1 MRSRTD
7 YRDFYGRMKDLPL
20 AVSRETGTLLYMLA
34 RGCGARTIME
44 FGTSLGISTLH
55 LAAALRDNAAAASS
69 PASSSPQRW
78 RAPGP
83 I

>member
-44 FGTSLGISTLH
+44 FGTSLGISTL
-55 LAAALRDNAAAASS
+55 AAALRDNAAAASS